1 MLPVVAIVGR
11 PNVGKS
17 SLFNQLTQTNDALVA
32 DFHGLTRDRI
42 YGHLRTDKSD
52 IILIDTGGLDHDHGD
67 LSQVIKEQTDL
78 AIEESDLIVMI
89 VDGREGL
96 TNSDQEIAQA
106 LRKKNKSVLVA
117 INKTE
122 GMNSQTMAADFY
134 SLGFKAML
142 SISALRGDHCEELI
156 SRILEILGMNQAD
169 SGYQEIPEE
178 KISIALIGRPNVGKS
193 TFINGLLKEERL
205 LTENQPGTTRDSI
218 HIDYQFGNQDL
229 ILIDTAGI
237 RRKKKVGEAIEKF
250 SIVKALQALDLSDAV
265 IVMIDGDEGI
275 TDQDLSLIG
284 LVLNSGRAF
293 IITINKYDLLD
304 EAAKEMVDRQ
314 IKRKLKFAAYVD
326 VQFISALKR
335 KHLKQTMNGVL
346 AAAKNAMRTVPT
358 SELSSLI
365 ERLME
370 TDPPPYIQGRRI
382 KLKYAHQGGIQPP
395 TFIIYG
401 NQTKKLRDNYK
412 KFIERQIRS
421 YFSFMGTPIQLFFK
435 DSKNPFSDR
444 KNKLSHR
451 QWKKRRRVIRLR
463 KKRS

>member
-218 HIDYQFGNQDL
+218 HIDYRFGNQDL

-370 TDPPPYIQGRRI
+370 TDPPPYVQGRRI

>member
-42 YGHLRTDKSD
+42 YGHLHTDKSD

-106 LRKKNKSVLVA
+106 LRKKNKSVLLA

-142 SISALRGDHCEELI
+142 SISALRGDHCQELI

-169 SGYQEIPEE
+169 SGYQELPEE

-205 LTENQPGTTRDSI
+205 LTENQPGTTRDTI

-237 RRKKKVGEAIEKF
+237 RRKKKIGEVIEKF

-284 LVLNSGRAF
+284 LVVNSGRAF

-335 KHLKQTMNGVL
+335 RHLKQTMNGVL

-365 ERLME
+365 EKLME
-370 TDPPPYIQGRRI
+370 TDPPPYVQGRRI

-412 KFIERQIRS
+412 KFIESRIRS

-435 DSKNPFSDR
+435 DSKNPFAER

>member
-42 YGHLRTDKSD
+42 YGHLHTKKSD

-96 TNSDQEIAQA
+96 TNSDQEIALA
-106 LRKKNKSVLVA
+106 LRKKNKFVLLA

-122 GMNSQTMAADFY
+122 GMNSQSMAADFY

-142 SISALRGDHCEELI
+142 SISALRGDHCQELI
-156 SRILEILGMNQAD
+156 SRISEILGVDDAD
-169 SGYQEIPEE
+169 AGYQELPDE
-178 KISIALIGRPNVGKS
+178 KTSIALIGRPNVGKS

-218 HIDYQFGNQDL
+218 YIDYKFGQQDL

-265 IVMIDGDEGI
+265 IVMIDGNEGI

-335 KHLKQTMNGVL
+335 RHLKQTMNRVL

-365 ERLME
+365 EKLME
-370 TDPPPYIQGRRI
+370 TDPPPYVQGRRI

-412 KFIERQIRS
+412 KFIESQIRS

-463 KKRS
+463 KKRA

>member
-67 LSQVIKEQTDL
+67 LSQVLKEQTDL

-106 LRKKNKSVLVA
+106 LRKKNKSVLLA

-122 GMNSQTMAADFY
+122 GMNSQTMAVDFY

-142 SISALRGDHCEELI
+142 SISALRGDHCQELI

-169 SGYQEIPEE
+169 SGYQELPEE

-237 RRKKKVGEAIEKF
+237 RRKKKVGEGIEKF

-370 TDPPPYIQGRRI
+370 TDPPPYVQGRRI

-412 KFIERQIRS
+412 KFIESQIRS

>member
-106 LRKKNKSVLVA
+106 LRKKNKSVLLA

-142 SISALRGDHCEELI
+142 SISALRGDHCQELI

-169 SGYQEIPEE
+169 SGYQELPEE

-370 TDPPPYIQGRRI
+370 TDPPPYVQGRRI

-412 KFIERQIRS
+412 KFIESQIRS

-435 DSKNPFSDR
+435 DSKNPFADR

>member
-42 YGHLRTDKSD
+42 YGHLHTDKSD

-106 LRKKNKSVLVA
+106 LRKKNKSVLLA

-142 SISALRGDHCEELI
+142 SISALRGDHCQELI

-169 SGYQEIPEE
+169 SGYQELPEE

-237 RRKKKVGEAIEKF
+237 RRKKKVGETIEKF

-370 TDPPPYIQGRRI
+370 TDPPPYVQGRRI

-412 KFIERQIRS
+412 KFIESQIRS

-435 DSKNPFSDR
+435 DSKNPFADR

>member
-42 YGHLRTDKSD
+42 YGHLHTDKSD

-67 LSQVIKEQTDL
+67 LSQVIKEQTEL

-106 LRKKNKSVLVA
+106 LRKKNKSVLLA

-134 SLGFKAML
+134 SLGFKEML
-142 SISALRGDHCEELI
+142 SISALRGDHCKELI

-169 SGYQEIPEE
+169 SGYQELPEE

-237 RRKKKVGEAIEKF
+237 RRKKKVGETIEKF

-265 IVMIDGDEGI
+265 IIMIDGDEGI

-335 KHLKQTMNGVL
+335 QHLKQTMNGVL

-370 TDPPPYIQGRRI
+370 TDPPPYVQGRRI

-412 KFIERQIRS
+412 KFIESQIRS

-435 DSKNPFSDR
+435 DSKNPFADR
-444 KNKLSHR
+444 KNRLSNR

-463 KKRS
+463 KRRS

>member
-156 SRILEILGMNQAD
+156 SRILEILGMNQDD
-169 SGYQEIPEE
+169 SGYQELPEE

-237 RRKKKVGEAIEKF
+237 RRKKKVGEGIEKF

-370 TDPPPYIQGRRI
+370 TDPPPYVQGRRI

>member
-78 AIEESDLIVMI
+78 AIEESDLIIMI

-96 TNSDQEIAQA
+96 TNSDQEIAHA

-122 GMNSQTMAADFY
+122 GMNSQTMAVDFY

-156 SRILEILGMNQAD
+156 SKILEILGMNQAD

-370 TDPPPYIQGRRI
+370 TDPPPYVQGRRI

>member
-42 YGHLRTDKSD
+42 YGHLHTDESD

-67 LSQVIKEQTDL
+67 LSQIIKEQTDL

-106 LRKKNKSVLVA
+106 LRKKNKSVLLA

-122 GMNSQTMAADFY
+122 GMNSQTMDADFY

-156 SRILEILGMNQAD
+156 SQISEILDVDQAD
-169 SGYQEIPEE
+169 SGYQELPDE

-218 HIDYQFGNQDL
+218 YIDYQFGGQDL

-237 RRKKKVGEAIEKF
+237 RRKKKVGEVIEKF
-250 SIVKALQALDLSDAV
+250 SIVKALQAVDVSDAV

-293 IITINKYDLLD
+293 TIAVNKYDLLD
-304 EAAKEMVDRQ
+304 DEAQEMIDRQ
-314 IKRKLKFAAYVD
+314 IKRRLKFAAFVD
-326 VQFISALKR
+326 IQFISALKR
-335 KHLKQTMNGVL
+335 KHLKQTMKGVL
-346 AAAKNAMRTVPT
+346 AAAKNAMQTVST
-358 SELSSLI
+358 SELSKLI

-370 TDPPPYIQGRRI
+370 TDPPPYVQGRRI

-401 NQTKKLRDNYK
+401 NQTKKLRGNYK
-412 KFIERQIRS
+412 KFIENQIRS
-421 YFSFMGTPIQLFFK
+421 RFSLLGTPIELFFK

-444 KNKLSHR
+444 KNKLSSR

>member
-96 TNSDQEIAQA
+96 TNSDQEIAHA
-106 LRKKNKSVLVA
+106 LRKKNKSVLLA

-370 TDPPPYIQGRRI
+370 TDPPPYVQGRRI

>member
-67 LSQVIKEQTDL
+67 LSQVIKEQTEL

-106 LRKKNKSVLVA
+106 LRKKNKSVLLA

-134 SLGFKAML
+134 SLGFKEML
-142 SISALRGDHCEELI
+142 SISALRGDHCQELI

-169 SGYQEIPEE
+169 SGYQELPEE

-237 RRKKKVGEAIEKF
+237 RRKKKVGETIEKF

-265 IVMIDGDEGI
+265 IIMIDGDEGI

-335 KHLKQTMNGVL
+335 QHLKQTMNGVL

-370 TDPPPYIQGRRI
+370 TDPPPYVQGRRI

-412 KFIERQIRS
+412 KFIESQIRS

-435 DSKNPFSDR
+435 DSKNPFADR

>member
-42 YGHLRTDKSD
+42 YGHLHTDKSD

-67 LSQVIKEQTDL
+67 LSQVIKEQTEL

-106 LRKKNKSVLVA
+106 LRKKNKSVLLA

-134 SLGFKAML
+134 SLGFKEML
-142 SISALRGDHCEELI
+142 SISALRGDHCQELI

-169 SGYQEIPEE
+169 SGYQELPEE

-205 LTENQPGTTRDSI
+205 LTENQPGTTRDTI

-335 KHLKQTMNGVL
+335 QHLKQTMNGVL

-365 ERLME
+365 EKLME
-370 TDPPPYIQGRRI
+370 TDPPPYVQGRRI

-412 KFIERQIRS
+412 KFIESRIRS

-435 DSKNPFSDR
+435 DSKNPFADR
-444 KNKLSHR
+444 KNKLSNR

>member
-42 YGHLRTDKSD
+42 YGHLHTDKSD

-106 LRKKNKSVLVA
+106 LRKKNKSVLLA

-142 SISALRGDHCEELI
+142 SISALRGDHCQELI

-169 SGYQEIPEE
+169 SGYQELPEE

-205 LTENQPGTTRDSI
+205 LTENQPGTTRDTI

-335 KHLKQTMNGVL
+335 QHLKQTMNGVL

-365 ERLME
+365 EKLME
-370 TDPPPYIQGRRI
+370 TDPPPYVQGRRI

-412 KFIERQIRS
+412 KFIESRIRS

-435 DSKNPFSDR
+435 DSKNPFADR
-444 KNKLSHR
+444 KNKLSNR

>member
-42 YGHLRTDKSD
+42 YGHLHTDKGD

-67 LSQVIKEQTDL
+67 LSQIIKEQTDL

-106 LRKKNKSVLVA
+106 LRKKNKSVLLA

-122 GMNSQTMAADFY
+122 GMNSQTMDADFY

-156 SRILEILGMNQAD
+156 SQISEILDVDQAD
-169 SGYQEIPEE
+169 SGYQELPDE

-218 HIDYQFGNQDL
+218 YIDYQFGGQDL

-237 RRKKKVGEAIEKF
+237 RRKKKVGEVIEKF
-250 SIVKALQALDLSDAV
+250 SIVKALQAVDVSDAV

-293 IITINKYDLLD
+293 IIAVNKYDLLD
-304 EAAKEMVDRQ
+304 DEAQEMIDRQ
-314 IKRKLKFAAYVD
+314 IKRRLKFAAFVD
-326 VQFISALKR
+326 IQFISALKR
-335 KHLKQTMNGVL
+335 KHLKQTMKGVL
-346 AAAKNAMRTVPT
+346 AAAKNAMQTVST
-358 SELSSLI
+358 SELSKLI

-370 TDPPPYIQGRRI
+370 TDPPPYVQGRRI

-401 NQTKKLRDNYK
+401 NQTKKLRGNYK
-412 KFIERQIRS
+412 KFIENQIRS
-421 YFSFMGTPIQLFFK
+421 RFSLLGTPIELFFK

-444 KNKLSHR
+444 KNKLSNR

>member
-106 LRKKNKSVLVA
+106 LRKKNKSVLLA

-122 GMNSQTMAADFY
+122 GMNSQSMAADFY

-169 SGYQEIPEE
+169 SGYQELPEE

-335 KHLKQTMNGVL
+335 RHLKQTMNGVL

-365 ERLME
+365 EKLME
-370 TDPPPYIQGRRI
+370 TDPPPYVQGRRI

-412 KFIERQIRS
+412 KFIESRIRS

>member
-42 YGHLRTDKSD
+42 YGHLHTDKSD

-106 LRKKNKSVLVA
+106 LRKKNKSVLLA

-142 SISALRGDHCEELI
+142 SISALRGDHCQELI
-156 SRILEILGMNQAD
+156 FRILEILGMNQAD
-169 SGYQEIPEE
+169 SGYQELPEE

-205 LTENQPGTTRDSI
+205 LTENQPGTTRDTI

-335 KHLKQTMNGVL
+335 QHLKQTMNGVL

-365 ERLME
+365 EKLME
-370 TDPPPYIQGRRI
+370 TDPPPYVQGRRI
-382 KLKYAHQGGIQPP
+382 KLKYAHQGCIQPP

-412 KFIERQIRS
+412 KFIESRIRS

-435 DSKNPFSDR
+435 DSKNPFADR

>member
-42 YGHLRTDKSD
+42 YGHLHTDKSD

-106 LRKKNKSVLVA
+106 LRKKNKSVLLT

-169 SGYQEIPEE
+169 SGYQELPEE

-205 LTENQPGTTRDSI
+205 LTENQPGTTRDTI

-284 LVLNSGRAF
+284 LVVNSGRAF

-335 KHLKQTMNGVL
+335 RHLKQTMNGVL

-365 ERLME
+365 EKLME
-370 TDPPPYIQGRRI
+370 TDPPPYVQGRRI

-412 KFIERQIRS
+412 KFIESQIRS

>member
-106 LRKKNKSVLVA
+106 LRKKNKSVLLA

-370 TDPPPYIQGRRI
+370 TDPPPYVQGRRI

-412 KFIERQIRS
+412 KFIESQIRS

-435 DSKNPFSDR
+435 DSKNPFADR

>member
-96 TNSDQEIAQA
+96 TNSDQEIAHA

-156 SRILEILGMNQAD
+156 SKILEILGMNQAD

-370 TDPPPYIQGRRI
+370 TDPPPYVQGRRI

>member
-42 YGHLRTDKSD
+42 YGHLHTDKSD

-67 LSQVIKEQTDL
+67 LSQVIKEQTEL

-106 LRKKNKSVLVA
+106 LRKKNKSVLLA

-142 SISALRGDHCEELI
+142 SISALRGDHCQELI

-169 SGYQEIPEE
+169 SGYQELPEE

-205 LTENQPGTTRDSI
+205 LTENQPGTTRDTI

-265 IVMIDGDEGI
+265 IIMIDGDEGI

-335 KHLKQTMNGVL
+335 QHLKQTMNGVL

-370 TDPPPYIQGRRI
+370 TDPPPYVQGRRI

-412 KFIERQIRS
+412 KFIESQIRS

-435 DSKNPFSDR
+435 DSKNPFADR
-444 KNKLSHR
+444 KNRLSNR

>member
-78 AIEESDLIVMI
+78 AIEESDLIIMI

-370 TDPPPYIQGRRI
+370 TDPPPYVQGRRI

>member
-370 TDPPPYIQGRRI
+370 TDPPPYVQGRRI

>member
-42 YGHLRTDKSD
+42 YGHLHTDKSD

-106 LRKKNKSVLVA
+106 LRKKNKSVLLA

-142 SISALRGDHCEELI
+142 SISALRGDHCQELI
-156 SRILEILGMNQAD
+156 FRILEILGMNQAD
-169 SGYQEIPEE
+169 SGYQELPEE

-205 LTENQPGTTRDSI
+205 LTENQPGTTRDTI

-335 KHLKQTMNGVL
+335 QHLKQTMNGVL

-365 ERLME
+365 EKLME
-370 TDPPPYIQGRRI
+370 TDPPPYVQGRRI

-412 KFIERQIRS
+412 KFIESRIRS

-435 DSKNPFSDR
+435 DSKNPFADR